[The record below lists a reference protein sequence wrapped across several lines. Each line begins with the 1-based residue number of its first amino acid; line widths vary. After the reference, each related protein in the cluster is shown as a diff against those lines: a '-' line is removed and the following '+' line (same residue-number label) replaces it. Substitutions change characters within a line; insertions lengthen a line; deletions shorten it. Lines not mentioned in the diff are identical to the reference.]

1 MTAAVR
7 APAWVADPDQHPGRP
22 VPVVTVVLARAFP
35 KEPISRW
42 QLIRARCGGGR
53 RDPAGDLS

>member
-35 KEPISRW
+35 KEPISRL
-42 QLIRARCGGGR
+42 QLIGLA
-53 RDPAGDLS
+53 AAVVAVILLAI

>member
-1 MTAAVR
+1 VKAAAR
-7 APAWVADPDQHPGRP
+7 APAWIADPDQHPGRP

-42 QLIRARCGGGR
+42 QLIGLA
-53 RDPAGDLS
+53 AAVVAVILLAI

>member
-42 QLIRARCGGGR
+42 RLMGSLR
-53 RDPAGDLS
+53 RWSP